1 MLRGQSPHALQMSA
15 ATIESRCARKKRI
28 THNLS
33 GASRALYTEFTTHLL
48 SMRLA
53 LHLLALWRLA
63 AAAAAIVLILLA
75 AVLHHGEL
83 DEHHAE

>member
-1 MLRGQSPHALQMSA
+1 MAA
-15 ATIESRCARKKRI
+15 ATMSRVRVAASTKKRI
-28 THNLS
+28 TQLLAPHGHSTFIGQHNK
-33 GASRALYTEFTTHLL
+33 L

-75 AVLHHGEL
+75 AELHDGEL
-83 DEHHAE
+83 D